1 MLMSALA
8 EEKGG
13 KSEKMPT
20 LMAPALVMSSTASA
34 LACVARPAPRMTA
47 AVITDFNALR
57 RVIFGSPAGSLFVAS
72 GRRLQRGG
80 RSGLGV
86 SVFLDRR
93 AEHHQAE

>member
-34 LACVARPAPRMTA
+34 LACVVKPAA
-47 AVITDFNALR
+47 ASIIAAAKADFRVMRSVIVVPLLEACC
-57 RVIFGSPAGSLFVAS
+57 
-72 GRRLQRGG
+72 
-80 RSGLGV
+80 
-86 SVFLDRR
+86 
-93 AEHHQAE
+93 